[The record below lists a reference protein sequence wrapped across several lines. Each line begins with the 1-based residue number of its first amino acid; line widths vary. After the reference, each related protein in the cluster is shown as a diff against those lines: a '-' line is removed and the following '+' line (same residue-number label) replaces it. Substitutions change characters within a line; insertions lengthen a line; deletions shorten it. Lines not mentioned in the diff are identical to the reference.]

1 MKLRLRIVVMALSNV
16 LFGPGSYV
24 ICLSPQQIFFMY
36 RLNYLKC
43 DT

>member
-1 MKLRLRIVVMALSNV
+1 MKICLRILGMALSNV

-24 ICLSPQQIFFMY
+24 ICLTPQQIFFMY